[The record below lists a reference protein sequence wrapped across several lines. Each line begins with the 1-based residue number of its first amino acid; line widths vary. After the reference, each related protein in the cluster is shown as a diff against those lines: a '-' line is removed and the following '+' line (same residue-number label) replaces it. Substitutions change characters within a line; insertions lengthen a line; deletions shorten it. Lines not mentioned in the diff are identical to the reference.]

1 MILLIITP
9 DVCLHMHLLCSGKLG
24 GPDSTV
30 RNSRVVIFEADVETV
45 AVLPRSLPL
54 NTLLFVI
61 FSLAFRAELCN

>member
-1 MILLIITP
+1 MITP
-9 DVCLHMHLLCSGKLG
+9 DVGVHTHLLCRGKFG

-30 RNSRVVIFEADVETV
+30 RNSRVVLFEADVKTV
-45 AVLPRSLPL
+45 ALLARSLPH